1 MPWVNLVTAVP
12 LSEKS
17 QLEAKRVVAEVLKES
32 IGREEKAVYV
42 SFTTTNGFFWGGE
55 PVKDVGIFDIRWI
68 GQYDLDKKR
77 SITRALT
84 ERLAGPLGLS
94 PDRTRVIFTDKSSED
109 WGRNRGDYS

>member
-17 QLEAKRVVAEVLKES
+17 QTETKRVVAEVLKES

-42 SFTTTNGFFWGGE
+42 SFTTTYGFFWGGE

-68 GQYDLDKKR
+68 GTQTLEKKR
-77 SITRALT
+77 LITRALT
-84 ERLAGPLGLS
+84 ERLAGPLGLN
-94 PDRTRVIFTDKSSED
+94 PDRMRVVFTEKSSED
-109 WGRNRGDYS
+109 WGRNRGDYT